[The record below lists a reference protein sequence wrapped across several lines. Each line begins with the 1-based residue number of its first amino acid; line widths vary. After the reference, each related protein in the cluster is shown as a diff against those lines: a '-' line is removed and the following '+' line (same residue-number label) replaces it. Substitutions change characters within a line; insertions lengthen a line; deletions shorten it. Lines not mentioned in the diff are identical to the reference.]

1 MRSVIRMIALS
12 VALFA
17 AVSVVAKKE
26 YPITLT
32 VEEGK
37 NETAE
42 HGSASFRFSGANAG
56 GGWGH
61 RVTKH
66 IYAIGSDG
74 NVYDLVPKDQRDQI
88 LPGNY
93 PARLE
98 KRDIVLCVPKPK
110 SGTYEVKMIVVD
122 VKRAD
127 SK

>member
-1 MRSVIRMIALS
+1 MKSVIRTIALS

-26 YPITLT
+26 YPLTLT
-32 VEEGK
+32 VEGGK

-42 HGSASFRFSGANAG
+42 HASASFRISGANSG

-61 RVTKH
+61 KVTKH
-66 IYAIGSDG
+66 VYAIGSDG
-74 NVYDLVPKDQRDQI
+74 NLYDLVPKDQRDLI
-88 LPGNY
+88 LPGSY

-98 KRDIVLCVPKPK
+98 KRDIVLSVPKPK

-122 VKRAD
+122 VKPAN